1 MLGDSTFCVSVVRS
15 GQTGRQVGG
24 HGLGELDEDDVVT
37 SVLSVHTALVP
48 VSGTEDTLREDNTRT
63 LYL

>member
-15 GQTGRQVGG
+15 GQTGRQVGR

-48 VSGTEDTLREDNTRT
+48 VSGTKKLS
-63 LYL
+63 